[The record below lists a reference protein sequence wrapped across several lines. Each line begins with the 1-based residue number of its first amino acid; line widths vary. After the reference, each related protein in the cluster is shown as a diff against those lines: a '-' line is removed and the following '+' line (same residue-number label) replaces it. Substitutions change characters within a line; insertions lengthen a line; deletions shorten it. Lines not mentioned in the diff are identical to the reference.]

1 MDKNLETL
9 ESLKQ
14 SVDGLQKTNEFVFK
28 AVDELFIAAGRKGM
42 VKSNRK
48 EQLPPDCEGED
59 ADSITVTIGH
69 DVFLIARYYRR
80 DECNCLRT
88 HYLSFVVMEHPKT
101 SDMSHVSLPW
111 QDIRTEGRLNIDLND
126 PAQDTFTNRAIIT
139 HIISQKCSSFVVIL
153 AMLNIVFDYIKGK
166 DASNEPN
173 ENVQAQRT

>member
-14 SVDGLQKTNEFVFK
+14 SVDGLQKTNEFVFT
-28 AVDELFIAAGRKGM
+28 AVDELLVAAGRKGM

-48 EQLPPDCEGED
+48 DQLPPDCEGED
-59 ADSITVTIGH
+59 ADSITVTIGR

-88 HYLSFVVMEHPKT
+88 HYLSFVVMNPEK
-101 SDMSHVSLPW
+101 SDSSHMSLPL

-139 HIISQKCSSFVVIL
+139 HIIAQKCSSFVVIL